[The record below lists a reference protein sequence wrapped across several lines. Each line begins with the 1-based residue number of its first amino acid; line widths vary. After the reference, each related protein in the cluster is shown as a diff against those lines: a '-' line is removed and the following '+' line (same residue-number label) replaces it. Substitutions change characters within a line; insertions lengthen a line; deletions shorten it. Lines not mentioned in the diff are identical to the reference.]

1 MEYDNCVLH
10 AIMSQRNVLVF
21 YLFAQTS
28 LFMFCFPEAAS
39 SSKISGRGLDN
50 ILQSKILRKDN
61 FPLRFMRAK
70 FLHFFGSL
78 NLKGVFEKCNGM
90 TINVLAVEGQGS
102 SLLK

>member
-1 MEYDNCVLH
+1 M
-10 AIMSQRNVLVF
+10 F
-21 YLFAQTS
+21 Y
-28 LFMFCFPEAAS
+28 FPGAGP
-39 SSKISGRGLDN
+39 SSKWLGLALDN

-70 FLHFFGSL
+70 FRHFFGSL

-90 TINVLAVEGQGS
+90 TINVLAKEGQGS